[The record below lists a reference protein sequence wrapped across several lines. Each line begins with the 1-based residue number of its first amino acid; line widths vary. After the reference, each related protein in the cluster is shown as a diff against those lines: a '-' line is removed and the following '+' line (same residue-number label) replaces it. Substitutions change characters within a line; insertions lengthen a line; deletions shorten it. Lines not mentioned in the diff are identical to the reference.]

1 MSNFEVKEKKET
13 YSFEEL
19 QETLKQQRNVVY
31 DQAKDEFLK
40 KELEPKLSEY
50 ETKIKEYENKI
61 NSFEEQQL
69 FSNIKDTKKVNL
81 IKNLMSTDNYK
92 YLSKQEAFT
101 KINED
106 YKEFL
111 IDKTLEPI
119 KQENKFNSN
128 DFNPKTLLDLHT
140 NSINPEELE
149 RKLNEKAKTTGITD
163 VNELEKLVNLARGN
177 ALQSFNFQKNSW
189 WNKKNHQPGL
199 KFDFI

>member
-1 MSNFEVKEKKET
+1 MSDFTFDEKENYSLDDVKN
-13 YSFEEL
+13 L
-19 QETLKQQRNVVY
+19 LKQHRNVVY
-31 DQAKDEFLK
+31 AESK
-40 KELEPKLSEY
+40 KNIEPKLSEY
-50 ETKIKEYENKI
+50 ETKLKEYETKI

-92 YLSKQEAFT
+92 SLSKQEAFT

-111 IDKTLEPI
+111 IDKTSEPI
-119 KQENKFNSN
+119 KQENKPNLN

-163 VNELEKLVNLARGN
+163 PNELEKLVNLARRTV
-177 ALQSFNFQKNSW
+177 LQSIK
-189 WNKKNHQPGL
+189 
-199 KFDFI
+199 

>member
-1 MSNFEVKEKKET
+1 MENFNWDKNKNYT
-13 YSFEEL
+13 NEEL
-19 QETLKQQRNVVY
+19 ENLLEQHRNFVY
-31 DQAKDEFLK
+31 KNTK
-40 KELEPKLSEY
+40 TELEPKLQEQQTKLKEY
-50 ETKIKEYENKI
+50 ETKI
-61 NSFEEQQL
+61 NSYEEQQL

-92 YLSKQEAFT
+92 SLSKQEAFN

-111 IDKTLEPI
+111 IDKISESF
-119 KQENKFNSN
+119 KQENKPNTN

-163 VNELEKLVNLARGN
+163 PNELEKLVNLARGN
-177 ALQSFNFQKNSW
+177 ALKSIK
-189 WNKKNHQPGL
+189 
-199 KFDFI
+199 

>member
-1 MSNFEVKEKKET
+1 MENFNWDKNKNYT
-13 YSFEEL
+13 NEEL
-19 QETLKQQRNVVY
+19 ESLLEQHRNFVY
-31 DQAKDEFLK
+31 KTTK
-40 KELEPKLSEY
+40 TELEPKLQEQQTKLKEY
-50 ETKIKEYENKI
+50 ETKI
-61 NSFEEQQL
+61 NSYEEQQL

-92 YLSKQEAFT
+92 SLSKQEAFN

-111 IDKTLEPI
+111 IDKISESF
-119 KQENKFNSN
+119 KQENKPNTN

-163 VNELEKLVNLARGN
+163 PNELEKLVNLARGN
-177 ALQSFNFQKNSW
+177 ALKSIK
-189 WNKKNHQPGL
+189 
-199 KFDFI
+199 

>member
-1 MSNFEVKEKKET
+1 MFPPQVHVGRS
-13 YSFEEL
+13 
-19 QETLKQQRNVVY
+19 
-31 DQAKDEFLK
+31 
-40 KELEPKLSEY
+40 P
-50 ETKIKEYENKI
+50 
-61 NSFEEQQL
+61 

-92 YLSKQEAFT
+92 SLSKQEAFN

-111 IDKTLEPI
+111 IDKTSESI
-119 KQENKFNSN
+119 KQENKPNSN

-163 VNELEKLVNLARGN
+163 PNELEKLVNLARGT
-177 ALQSFNFQKNSW
+177 ALKSIK
-189 WNKKNHQPGL
+189 
-199 KFDFI
+199 

>member
-1 MSNFEVKEKKET
+1 MSDFTFDEKENYSLDDVK
-13 YSFEEL
+13 SL
-19 QETLKQQRNVVY
+19 LKQHRNVVY
-31 DQAKDEFLK
+31 AESKKDI
-40 KELEPKLSEY
+40 EPKLTKLTEY

-92 YLSKQEAFT
+92 SLSKQEAFT

-111 IDKTLEPI
+111 IDKTEPI
-119 KQENKFNSN
+119 KQENKLNLN

-177 ALQSFNFQKNSW
+177 ALQSIK
-189 WNKKNHQPGL
+189 
-199 KFDFI
+199 

>member
-1 MSNFEVKEKKET
+1 MSDFTFDEKENYSLDDVKN
-13 YSFEEL
+13 L
-19 QETLKQQRNVVY
+19 LKQHRNVVY
-31 DQAKDEFLK
+31 AESKKDI
-40 KELEPKLSEY
+40 EPKLSEY
-50 ETKIKEYENKI
+50 EIKIKEYENKI

-92 YLSKQEAFT
+92 SLSKQEAFN

-106 YKEFL
+106 YKYFL
-111 IDKTLEPI
+111 IDKTEPI
-119 KQENKFNSN
+119 KQENKPNLN

-163 VNELEKLVNLARGN
+163 PKELEKLVNLARGN
-177 ALQSFNFQKNSW
+177 ALQSIK
-189 WNKKNHQPGL
+189 
-199 KFDFI
+199 

>member
-1 MSNFEVKEKKET
+1 MSDFTFDEKENYSLDDVKN
-13 YSFEEL
+13 L
-19 QETLKQQRNVVY
+19 LKQHRNVVY
-31 DQAKDEFLK
+31 AESKKDI
-40 KELEPKLSEY
+40 EPKLTKLSEY

-92 YLSKQEAFT
+92 SLSKQEAFN

-106 YKEFL
+106 YKDFL
-111 IDKTLEPI
+111 IDKNSEPI
-119 KQENKFNSN
+119 KQENKLNSN

-149 RKLNEKAKTTGITD
+149 KKLNEKAKTTGITD
-163 VNELEKLVNLARGN
+163 PNELEKLVNLARGN
-177 ALQSFNFQKNSW
+177 ALQSIK
-189 WNKKNHQPGL
+189 
-199 KFDFI
+199 

>member
-13 YSFEEL
+13 YTFEEL

-31 DQAKDEFLK
+31 AQAKDEFLK

-50 ETKIKEYENKI
+50 ETKIKDYENKI

-92 YLSKQEAFT
+92 SLSKQEAFN

-111 IDKTLEPI
+111 IDKTEPI

-128 DFNPKTLLDLHT
+128 NFNPKTLLDLHT

-177 ALQSFNFQKNSW
+177 ALQSIK
-189 WNKKNHQPGL
+189 
-199 KFDFI
+199 

>member
-13 YSFEEL
+13 YTFEEL

-31 DQAKDEFLK
+31 AQAKDEFLK
-40 KELEPKLSEY
+40 KELEPKLTEY

-92 YLSKQEAFT
+92 FLSKQEAFN

-106 YKEFL
+106 YKDFL
-111 IDKTLEPI
+111 IDKTEPI
-119 KQENKFNSN
+119 KSENKLNSN

-149 RKLNEKAKTTGITD
+149 RKLNEKAKTTGISD

-177 ALQSFNFQKNSW
+177 ALQSIK
-189 WNKKNHQPGL
+189 
-199 KFDFI
+199 